1 MIPGEYKIRI
11 GERFAD
17 REILCI
23 FVGMAKKKA
32 SYIEEISTMVSM
44 IFHC

>member
-11 GERFAD
+11 GKDLQTGKFSVSLPAWQ
-17 REILCI
+17 
-23 FVGMAKKKA
+23 KKA
-32 SYIEEISTMVSM
+32 SYIEEISTMVNM